1 MTDSLA
7 FWYAEYD
14 REAPEG
20 YPWRPN
26 LQLDG
31 YCCDFDIWFATEAEC
46 LDFIK
51 TKVMTATLDESP

>member
-1 MTDSLA
+1 MSY
-7 FWYAEYD
+7 WYAEYD

-20 YPWRPN
+20 YPYRPN

-51 TKVMTATLDESP
+51 TQIMTATLDE